1 MNASIETLRADVAR
15 VCHMLVGLGLDS
27 GPFGN
32 VSVRIPGRGEYW
44 QNPCGIT
51 FDRLA
56 AEDVI
61 RVDTDGRVIEGRHA
75 AHPGEFIH
83 REIYRR
89 RPDVGAIVHT
99 HSHDTATLSLLGV
112 PIEPFTQLGAS
123 LHGDQGVYLGFN
135 GPVRDSNEG
144 AAIAEALGER
154 AIVIAKNHGLFAAG
168 PNLREALWDFVV
180 ADMAAKQHLSA
191 WQLDLRKAEP
201 LPPAVLEKSRR
212 EVRKAQADAMWINYL
227 DRLREECPGLFRDLP
242 AERPRKASKSSPSS
256 RYIQSL

>member
-1 MNASIETLRADVAR
+1 MTSTDTLRADVAR
-15 VCHMLVGLGLDS
+15 VCHMLVQLGLDS

-32 VSVRIPGRGEYW
+32 VSARIPGREEYW
-44 QNPCGIT
+44 QNPSGIT
-51 FDRLA
+51 FDRVT
-56 AEDVI
+56 AEDII
-61 RVDTDGRVIEGRHA
+61 RVDTKGKVIEGNHA

-99 HSHDTATLSLLGV
+99 HSDNTATLSLLGV
-112 PIEPFTQLGAS
+112 AIEPFTQLGAS

-144 AAIAEALGER
+144 AAIAEALDTK

-168 PNLREALWDFVV
+168 VNLREALWDFVI
-180 ADMAAKQHLSA
+180 ADMAAKQHLA
-191 WQLDLRKAEP
+191 ARQLGLRQADP
-201 LPPAVLEKSRR
+201 LPEAVLTKSRR

-227 DRLREECPGLFRDLP
+227 DRLREERPTLFRDLP
-242 AERPRKASKSSPSS
+242 ALGSAKAGRRTAGSVHA
-256 RYIQSL
+256 L